1 MILTDLEQREISK
14 YATIFNFSSELR
26 GKTILI
32 TGSKGIVGS
41 GIIKWL
47 LYENEHDNLNCRIIA
62 STRDVT
68 KKPSYIEEKDN
79 ISYVTFGKEMEDCDG
94 IQIDYIV
101 HSAAPTSNKVFK
113 SQPVESLHVIVDG
126 TERMLQL
133 AHQHKARIV
142 YLSSEE
148 AYGTP
153 DAEEPITE
161 DFVGAINSLST
172 RSCYP
177 LGKKVAELLCRSYYE
192 EYGVD
197 VSIIRPTVILG
208 LWQEYDS
215 VKVEA
220 EILRCILEKKNLMM
234 KSDGSTKKC
243 VIYSLD
249 AVSAVMTV
257 LTKGQAGEA
266 YNATNPDTF
275 CSVKDRASNAFA
287 EFAPT
292 VMVEFQ
298 TDCNAQSLGYLPKR
312 SLCEDITKISN
323 LGWKPLADISYIYQL
338 DIERFSRV

>member
-14 YATIFNFSSELR
+14 YTSLFNFSSKLK
-26 GKTILI
+26 GKTLLV

-47 LYENEHDNLNCRIIA
+47 LYENERTNLDCRIIA

-68 KKPSYIEEKDN
+68 KRPSYIEDKDN
-79 ISYVTFGKEMEDCDG
+79 ITYVTFGKELEECENMH
-94 IQIDYIV
+94 IDYVV

-133 AHQHKARIV
+133 SRQHNARMI

-153 DAEEPITE
+153 DLEEPIKE
-161 DFVGAINSLST
+161 DYVGAINSLST

-177 LGKKVAELLCRSYYE
+177 LGKKVAELLCLSYYE

-220 EILRCILEKKNLMM
+220 EILRCILEKKNLVM

-249 AVSAVMTV
+249 AVSAVLTV
-257 LTKGQAGEA
+257 LTKGLAGEA

-275 CSVKDRASNAFA
+275 CSVKERAYNAFE
-287 EFAPT
+287 EFALNVT
-292 VMVEFQ
+292 VEFQ
-298 TDCNAQSLGYLPKR
+298 TDCNAQKLGYLPKR
-312 SLCEDITKISN
+312 SLREDISKITE
-323 LGWKPLADISYIYQL
+323 LGWKPYFNMSDIYKI
-338 DIERFSRV
+338 DIERFGGK